1 MVNLD
6 KRKIPV
12 SKVIFPTDLE
22 SKILSLGQD
31 YMIPFMIA
39 LHRALTTHVN
49 KPACGTVVT
58 KFRCGGTYKIE
69 TDCAANNETIVREV

>member
-12 SKVIFPTDLE
+12 SKITFPMDLE

-31 YMIPFMIA
+31 YMIPFMTA

-49 KPACGTVVT
+49 KPACGTVAT
-58 KFRCGGTYKIE
+58 RFRCGGNYE
-69 TDCAANNETIVREV
+69 LVTDCTASETIVREV